1 MHGAAC
7 SAILSTVKR
16 KWSWCL
22 QLLLPGFK
30 VLQEFSISAK
40 FSTRKILID
49 SLALLRLRRCCQLEK
64 KKVAV
69 HKINMRGTRG
79 TRGTRQIAKRQVAC
93 VYPKANIAGILGFYN
108 YTREH
113 VQPYLMHLQG
123 KRGVLSPRSSKSCH
137 EFGISDF
144 SFKE

>member
-30 VLQEFSISAK
+30 VLQEFWISAK
-40 FSTRKILID
+40 FSSRKILID
-49 SLALLRLRRCCQLEK
+49 SLALLRLRRWGQLEK

-69 HKINMRGTRG
+69 HKINMRG

-144 SFKE
+144 SSKE